1 MKTLI
6 LSLFAAALA
15 ACAAATA
22 EEPNKIAGSEI
33 EYRHGDVVLS
43 GYAAFPDTPGKL
55 PGALVVHAWKG
66 IGKHER
72 ETVDRLAKKGYFA
85 FALDMYGKGIRPK
98 TNQEAAK
105 QAGIYRG
112 DRNLMRERAKAGL
125 AWLAAQPN
133 VDPTKIVA
141 LGYCFGGGT
150 VLELARSGADVKG
163 VASFHGNLDTPDPE
177 DAQNIKA
184 AVLVLH
190 GAADP
195 HVPKAQ
201 VDAFTAEMGAT
212 KVDWQ
217 LVMYGG
223 AVHSFTHEDAG
234 TDVSRGAAYDAR
246 TAKRAYAAADAFF
259 AEVLAN

>member
-1 MKTLI
+1 MRTVML
-6 LSLFAAALA
+6 LYLAAAA
-15 ACAAATA
+15 VACAGADA
-22 EEPNKIAGSEI
+22 EEPMKVKTMEV
-33 EYRHGDVVLS
+33 EYRHGDVELA
-43 GYAAFPDTPGKL
+43 GYAAVPEKDGKL
-55 PGALVVHAWKG
+55 PGALVIHAWKG
-66 IGKHER
+66 LGRHER
-72 ETVDRLAKKGYFA
+72 ETVDRLAAQGYFA
-85 FALDMYGKGIRPK
+85 FALDMYGKGIRPE
-98 TNQEAAK
+98 TNAEAAE

-112 DRNLMRERAKAGL
+112 DRKLMRERAAAGL

-133 VDPTKIVA
+133 VDATKIVA

-163 VASFHGNLDTPDPE
+163 VVSFHGNLDTPDPA
-177 DAQNIKA
+177 DAKNIKA

-201 VDAFTAEMGAT
+201 VDAFVAEMGAT

-223 AVHSFTHEDAG
+223 AVHSFTDEDAG
-234 TDVSRGAAYDAR
+234 TDPSRGAAYDAR
-246 TAKRAYAAADAFF
+246 AAKRAWAAAEAFF
-259 AEVLAN
+259 AEVLAD